1 MLVFLLRLSGSFT
14 SLAFLAMLLPV
25 DWMDA
30 IHRALGLGE
39 LPRAPV
45 VDYLARS
52 VAALYGFHGVLLLLV
67 STNPVKYRDIVWFIA
82 ILNIVFGAMMYTVAS
97 VQGSFEALRSFNAV
111 THFTHFTV
119 AHAHIGMYGFV
130 SMVLFG
136 GMYFAVPRVL
146 DIKWPHPALIS
157 LHFWLVVARV

>member
-52 VAALYGFHGVLLLLV
+52 VAALYGFHGALLLLV
-67 STNPVKYRDIVWFIA
+67 STNLVKYRDIVWFIA
-82 ILNIVFGAMMYTVAS
+82 ILNIVFGAMIVAIDLHA
-97 VQGSFEALRSFNAV
+97 GMPMFWTLFEGPSLIVFGMVIAWLNRS
-111 THFTHFTV
+111 
-119 AHAHIGMYGFV
+119 
-130 SMVLFG
+130 
-136 GMYFAVPRVL
+136 R
-146 DIKWPHPALIS
+146 
-157 LHFWLVVARV
+157 RR